1 MRGGREMS
9 EDQVRVRDN
18 SGFEFETETLG
29 RIHCWPFDL
38 KLLFRFV
45 DLMKLAPDT
54 VRACACALLS
64 VVGERWDPA
73 SFENRRISTE
83 QAKNFTDQELEQF
96 AERFLEAANWI
107 ETVEKAEST
116 QEGAA
121 EWSHAERL

>member
-45 DLMKLAPDT
+45 DLMKVAPDT
-54 VRACACALLS
+54 VRDCVCALLS
-64 VVGERWDPA
+64 VVGERWDPTA
-73 SFENRRISTE
+73 FEDRRISTE
-83 QAKNFTDQELEQF
+83 QAKTLTDQERERF
-96 AERFLEAANWI
+96 AERFLEAANWMGA
-107 ETVEKAEST
+107 VEKAEAT
-116 QEGAA
+116 PEGAGCSYG
-121 EWSHAERL
+121 EG